1 MDSGV
6 FEPMSKGTTKFDDT
20 LLKFYR
26 FKPEVKLSTNAES
39 LAETKIELLRKK
51 ESVLSEKQSDNS
63 EQTNGTNKK

>member
-6 FEPMSKGTTKFDDT
+6 FEPINKGTTKFNDT

-26 FKPEVKLSTNAES
+26 FKPEVKLFTNADN
-39 LAETKIELLRKK
+39 LAEAKIELLRKK
-51 ESVLSEKQSDNS
+51 ESVLSEKQLDNS